1 MKDTTTERTGFESTQ
16 EVFDLWLKTYEETFG
31 KLLKAPV
38 VGPAREKMEKTMQ
51 GIPYFANYY
60 ASWMDTNVNFQS
72 VFVEA
77 MRKTQEKIAAESP
90 ANYRDFYA
98 IWLETY
104 SDTFKEFLKSG
115 HFAADV
121 GKFVSN
127 LMDVEQF
134 NKEMLES
141 NVLKPMN
148 LPTKSEID
156 EIYKE
161 IYLLKK
167 KVRELAKQVKELTA
181 AK

>member
-1 MKDTTTERTGFESTQ
+1 MDDKRTERSAFESTQ
-16 EVFDLWLKTYEETFG
+16 EVFGSWLKTYEETFG
-31 KLLKAPV
+31 KLLKAPT
-38 VGPAREKMEKTMQ
+38 VGPTREKLEKTMQ
-51 GIPYFANYY
+51 GVPYFANYY
-60 ASWMDTNVNFQS
+60 ASWMDTNINFQS
-72 VFVEA
+72 VAVEA
-77 MRKTQEKIAAESP
+77 MRKTQEKVAAESP
-90 ANYRDFYA
+90 ANYRDYYD

-115 HFAADV
+115 HFAADI

-141 NVLKPMN
+141 NFLKPMN

-167 KVRELAKQVKELTA
+167 KVRELTKQVKDLTA